1 MKIFPAIDIK
11 DGKCVRLLKGDF
23 NKSTEYEKSPA
34 DQATEFSNLGYKNLH
49 IIDLDGALKGNPI
62 NGNLIREI
70 CKIKGVEIQ
79 VGGGIRS
86 IEHIKQLIDYGVDK
100 IILGTVVIEDIKFLN
115 DVCNKFENKIAISLD
130 VREGYLALRGWKKQ
144 TDILASEFVKKIEDT
159 GVSRI
164 IYTDINRDG
173 TLTKPN
179 LLETFKFSELTKI
192 PVVVSGGVGS
202 INDIVNVKVHRQSNP
217 KIEGVIVGKAMYDGR
232 LSHDQLVKLTY
243 FN

>member
-23 NKSTEYEKSPA
+23 NKSTEYEKSPVE
-34 DQATEFSNLGYKNLH
+34 QATEFSNLGYKNLH

-100 IILGTVVIEDIKFLN
+100 IILGTVVVEDIKFLN

-192 PVVVSGGVGS
+192 PVVVSGGVSS
-202 INDIVNVKVHRQSNP
+202 INDIVNVKVHRQVNP
-217 KIEGVIVGKAMYDGR
+217 RIEGVIVGKAMYDGS
-232 LSHDQLVKLTY
+232 LFHDQLVKLTY
-243 FN
+243 SN